1 MKKKTAI
8 IVIVIVILQYFS
20 NFVFAE
26 SDDETTNTVEN
37 ETTSTVSEEVEEL
50 EEQKEEI
57 TTKIGKSNVQL
68 EYVQGELS
76 DTLIQLQETEDQI
89 AEYEQEI
96 EEQQEQIEELTASIE
111 ELTANL
117 ALATQDYNEKKELLA
132 KRLVALYEAGDTE
145 YLDVLLKSSD
155 ILDFLSR
162 YYIIEEMAEYDTT
175 LINKVKEEKENIETT
190 TKQLAEQQNE
200 ITELKAENEK
210 ISIVLANM
218 QTLQSTYYEQL
229 TDEEKELQEEI
240 TAYKEEQEEIE
251 EQILAATNTSVDI
264 QYTGGEMLWPV
275 AASGTVITSNYGIR
289 QHPIQG
295 VIKVHTG
302 LDIGGASTGTAV
314 VAALD
319 GVVTYAGWLGGY
331 GNCVM
336 ISHGDG
342 VVTLYGHGNEIL
354 TEVGAEVKQGDTIMT
369 VGSTGNSTGPHLH
382 FEVRIDGECVDP
394 LDYVNVPE

>member
-117 ALATQDYNEKKELLA
+117 ELATQDYNEKKELLA